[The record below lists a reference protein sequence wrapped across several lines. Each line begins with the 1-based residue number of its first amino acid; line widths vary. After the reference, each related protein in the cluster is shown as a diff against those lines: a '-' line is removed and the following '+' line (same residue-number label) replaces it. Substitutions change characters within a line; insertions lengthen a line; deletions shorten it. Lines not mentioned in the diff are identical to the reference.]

1 MDRNTFAACAVFA
14 LPLSIL
20 SVGCDAAPGSSSRS
34 ARSAAPAVLAE
45 LDHLPA
51 GGRHRHADSRFAQA
65 TQLID
70 EDSVVPAPQQANDGA
85 IARPGELRRVP
96 VQLPVEPLDAP
107 AAPEPE
113 GAAAGTPP
121 TNAPSATLSV
131 PMGEVDA
138 RIVFPSGEVE
148 MSAPQPTDG
157 AAVSQPAVPSVTTR
171 VEPPVV
177 TTAPAP
183 QMSAV
188 IQAPAPVQAP
198 RQAPIAAAPV
208 VSEPASSAPV
218 TDRRA
223 LMPWANAVRHTPE
236 MNAVSR
242 QAHGRVQHGF
252 RLAERGALYLARAE
266 FIAALQVLTQA
277 SDTEQNT
284 RLYTQALANGL
295 IALKESSDF
304 VRATGGTSQ
313 ADVPKLVASHR
324 TVVFKNSSPASVN
337 PMQAAQR
344 YYSYA
349 QEQLAAAAA
358 QEPSG
363 SMALFGLAKV
373 AIASAGNDKSQQFE
387 HAAQAMTL
395 FQAALIAEPNNF
407 LAANELGVLLAE
419 NGNLVRARDWLIHSV
434 TISPQAATWQNLAS
448 VHARLGEKQL
458 ADQALAQATALRQA
472 SPPSGV
478 PAVQMLDPETFARM
492 APVSDTVLPA
502 VTAVKPPAKTASA
515 PAPAPAPTVETA
527 RRGISDWLPWNARR

>member
-20 SVGCDAAPGSSSRS
+20 SVGCDTAPGSGSRS

-45 LDHLPA
+45 LDYLPA

-70 EDSVVPAPQQANDGA
+70 EDSVVPAPQPADHGA
-85 IARPGELRRVP
+85 IAQPSELRRVP

-107 AAPEPE
+107 PAPEPD
-113 GAAAGTPP
+113 GAAAVE
-121 TNAPSATLSV
+121 APASPLSAKLSV

-148 MSAPQPTDG
+148 MSAPQSTDG

-177 TTAPAP
+177 TTAPRAP
-183 QMSAV
+183 PRMSAV

-218 TDRRA
+218 TDQRA

-242 QAHGRVQHGF
+242 QAHSRVQHGF

-266 FIAALQVLTQA
+266 FIAALQVLAQA

-284 RLYTQALANGL
+284 RLYTTALANGL

-324 TVVFKNSSPASVN
+324 TVVFKNSSPANVN

-363 SMALFGLAKV
+363 SMALFGLAK
-373 AIASAGNDKSQQFE
+373 A
-387 HAAQAMTL
+387 
-395 FQAALIAEPNNF
+395 
-407 LAANELGVLLAE
+407 
-419 NGNLVRARDWLIHSV
+419 
-434 TISPQAATWQNLAS
+434 LAS
-448 VHARLGEKQL
+448 
-458 ADQALAQATALRQA
+458 
-472 SPPSGV
+472 
-478 PAVQMLDPETFARM
+478 
-492 APVSDTVLPA
+492 
-502 VTAVKPPAKTASA
+502 
-515 PAPAPAPTVETA
+515 
-527 RRGISDWLPWNARR
+527 